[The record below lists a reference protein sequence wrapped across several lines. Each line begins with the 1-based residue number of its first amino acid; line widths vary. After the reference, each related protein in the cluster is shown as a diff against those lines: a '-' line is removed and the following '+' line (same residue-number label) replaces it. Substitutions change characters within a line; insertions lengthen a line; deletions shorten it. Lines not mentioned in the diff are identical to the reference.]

1 MNRLMNRDRDAL
13 RSKTFSRRL
22 ALLAGGKLALF
33 GVLVGRMY
41 YLQVVEADKYRTMA
55 DDNRIN
61 LRLLAPPRGR
71 ILDRMGEVIA
81 DNQLNY
87 RVVVVAEQTGS
98 VPATLDALAEI
109 VPISENERRRILR
122 EVSRKRRFLPVTVK
136 DNLSWDDVSRIAVNA
151 PDLPG
156 VSIDV
161 GSTRLYPHGDLLAH
175 VLGYVA
181 PPSESD
187 LTGDPLLELPDFRIG
202 RNGVER
208 VYDLAMRGRAGNSQI
223 EVNALGRPIR
233 ELARNEGEPGQD
245 LALTIDAP
253 LQAFAAKRLA
263 KEESA
268 ACVLMDCTNG
278 DVLVLASHPSY
289 DPHEFARGISGSA
302 WRALLNNTKAPL
314 TNKAISGQYSPG
326 STYKM
331 LVALAALEAGISPDM
346 RVSCPG
352 HVELGDNKFHCW
364 KRGGHGG
371 MDMIDG
377 IMQSCDVYF
386 YELGRRLGPERMADM
401 ARRFGLGQTLA
412 LDLPGERGGLIPTRA
427 WKQSRTGKGWA
438 TGESLVA
445 SIGQGYVL
453 ATPLQLATMTARMVN
468 GGIAVVPHLT
478 RDLVQGR
485 RISERAPNAYPPVGV
500 PQTHL
505 AIMLRAMRGVVND
518 PRGTAF
524 RQRIVDGNWTYGGK
538 TGTSQ
543 VRRITEEERR
553 VGLRKPD
560 QVPWR
565 ERDHALFVGYAPLDA
580 PRYTLAV
587 IVEHGG
593 GGSAVAAPIAREV
606 LAETMRL
613 ERERGR
619 SPAAPR
625 VAERGA

>member
-13 RSKTFSRRL
+13 RSKMFSRRL

-33 GVLVGRMY
+33 GALVGRMY

-71 ILDRMGEVIA
+71 ILDRTGEVLA

-87 RVVVVAEQTGS
+87 RVIVVAEQTGS
-98 VPATLDALAEI
+98 VTATLDALAEI
-109 VPISENERRRILR
+109 VPISENERRRVLR

-136 DNLSWDDVSRIAVNA
+136 DNLSWEDVSRIAVNA

-156 VSIDV
+156 VQIDV
-161 GSTRLYPHGDLLAH
+161 GSTRLYPGGETMAH
-175 VLGYVA
+175 VIGYVA
-181 PPSESD
+181 PPAESD
-187 LTGDPLLELPDFRIG
+187 LTGDPLLEIPDFRIG

-233 ELARNEGEPGQD
+233 ELARNEGEPGHD
-245 LALTIDAP
+245 LVLTIDAG

-268 ACVLMDCTNG
+268 ACVLMDCVNG

-289 DPHEFARGISGSA
+289 DPHEFARGISGPA
-302 WRALLNNTKAPL
+302 WRALLNNSKAPL

-331 LVALAALEAGISPDM
+331 MVALAALEAGISPDM
-346 RVSCPG
+346 RVNCPG

-377 IMQSCDVYF
+377 LVQSCDVYF
-386 YELGRRLGPERMADM
+386 YEIGRRLGPDRMADM

-412 LDLPGERGGLIPTRA
+412 LDLPGERGGIIPTRA
-427 WKQSRTGKGWA
+427 WKLARTGKGWA
-438 TGESLVA
+438 AGESLVA

-453 ATPLQLATMTARMVN
+453 TTPLQLATMTARMVN

-478 RDLVQGR
+478 RDHVVGR
-485 RISERAPNAYPPVGV
+485 RVAERPANAFGQVGV
-500 PQTHL
+500 SQAHL

-524 RQRIVDGNWTYGGK
+524 RQRIVDANWTFGGK

-553 VGLRKPD
+553 VGLRKPE

-565 ERDHALFVGYAPLDA
+565 ERDHALFVGYAPLES
-580 PRYTLAV
+580 PRYALAV

-593 GGSAVAAPIAREV
+593 GGSSVAAPIAREV
-606 LAETMRL
+606 LAEAMRL
-613 ERERGR
+613 ERGRGR
-619 SPAAPR
+619 GTAPAR